1 MTTAVTI
8 KNVDEALITRYSG
21 LTIDT
26 GDPPTSTSVTAFIEE
41 PASEVY
47 TERTFPSVALKLM
60 SMLPAYDR
68 AHTDDEDQEEVSY
81 NPATSPPVR
90 TMRQKGL
97 PYDIIY
103 TLDTWH
109 RVMAGESRDLITE
122 AVIQRTPPRGYMT
135 VENVDGGDQDVW
147 VIWDGGVTQLDEVL
161 ADVVIYHKSLSL
173 RVMVDLLT
181 IPTTEDKKVVT
192 TLDWKLY
199 NRTITFDIEGNVI
212 LVPGGDIY
220 DHTLRITESGEE
232 HIP

>member
-8 KNVDEALITRYSG
+8 KNVDEALINRYSG
-21 LTIDT
+21 ITIDT
-26 GDPPTSTSVTAFIEE
+26 GDPPSSTGVTAFIEE

-47 TERTFPSVALKLM
+47 TERTYPAVAIKLM

-68 AHTDDEDQEEVSY
+68 AHTDDEDQEEVDY
-81 NPATSPPVR
+81 DPIPSPPIR
-90 TMRQKGL
+90 TMRQRGL

-103 TLDTWH
+103 SLDTWH
-109 RVMAGESRDLITE
+109 KIRVGESRDLITE
-122 AVIQRTPPRGYMT
+122 AIVQRTPPRGYMT
-135 VENVDGGDQDVW
+135 VEDVDGGDQDVW
-147 VIWDGGVTQLDEVL
+147 VIWYGGLGQLDEILPDGVM
-161 ADVVIYHKSLSL
+161 YHKSLSI
-173 RVMVDLLT
+173 RVMVDLLS

-192 TLDWKLY
+192 TIDWKLY
-199 NRTITFDIEGNVI
+199 NRTVTYDIDGNVV